1 MQKKECVQVQISG
14 EVWESESIYKTGI
27 RRRHWFHVGRQSQG
41 IGNDGQ
47 DANYQR
53 TIFRQQTT
61 CLGRWCANRTGEPT
75 PIRLTCFTQTVFVA
89 LLSIPLPLYVSLSL
103 PTLEA
108 QISLSAKPATAPM
121 QEELAGSTH
130 VFFDGC
136 VLQDHSAAAAFV
148 VS

>member
-1 MQKKECVQVQISG
+1 MQHCWRHTHALKYAG
-14 EVWESESIYKTGI
+14 E
-27 RRRHWFHVGRQSQG
+27 
-41 IGNDGQ
+41 
-47 DANYQR
+47 
-53 TIFRQQTT
+53 
-61 CLGRWCANRTGEPT
+61 LT
-75 PIRLTCFTQTVFVA
+75 PIRSTCFTQTVFVA

-148 VS
+148 VSELGIKLQYRLN